1 MYSDMGIERKK
12 LFNPKEITI
21 SIYVT
26 NYDVNRLLQALHACR
41 KIIPREIKII

>member
-12 LFNPKEITI
+12 LFNPMEITI

-26 NYDVNRLLQALHACR
+26 NDDVNRLVLQALHVV
-41 KIIPREIKII
+41 K